1 MRSLSPGTIN
11 IRVLCKQL
19 NRTVLF
25 CGSNVSRTSSIFL
38 LPWCVSSLPRWV
50 GIPGFGQACWLDVE
64 PSLFPVPAGEVDLGP
79 ASLGE
84 DLARSH
90 HNLPI
95 VPMPASSSGGFVGIT
110 QLCGHSSWYAFTLP
124 SPGRQDGCFTPV
136 PTRLTLAQSLPLE
149 PTPMLGSAT
158 LQPLWSHPQKR
169 QAAEEWAQPTSLSTG
184 NNPELEEEV
193 RRRET

>member
-50 GIPGFGQACWLDVE
+50 GMLGFGQACWLDVE
-64 PSLFPVPAGEVDLGP
+64 PSLFPVPVGEVDLSL

-84 DLARSH
+84 DPARTH

-95 VPMPASSSGGFVGIT
+95 VPTPASSSGGLWVS
-110 QLCGHSSWYAFTLP
+110 HSSAATLP
-124 SPGRQDGCFTPV
+124 GKPAPYPHLDSRMAASHWSRPGLHLLNPSPLNQHTC
-136 PTRLTLAQSLPLE
+136 
-149 PTPMLGSAT
+149 
-158 LQPLWSHPQKR
+158 
-169 QAAEEWAQPTSLSTG
+169 WAQQPCVSSPAATMVPP
-184 NNPELEEEV
+184 PEKIGS
-193 RRRET
+193 